1 MGISGNVIECCKNKE
16 PIVKSMIVSVPLNKS
31 TTDSENHETGVYNK
45 EKTKKNKINQ
55 YVGFTKEE
63 LEQINDKINI
73 NFDKYQRVPLKSS
86 NINLIY
92 QSGIIRSNS
101 SKI

>member
-1 MGISGNVIECCKNKE
+1 MKQEFII
-16 PIVKSMIVSVPLNKS
+16 
-31 TTDSENHETGVYNK
+31 
-45 EKTKKNKINQ
+45 KKKQKKKKINQ

-101 SKI
+101 SNI